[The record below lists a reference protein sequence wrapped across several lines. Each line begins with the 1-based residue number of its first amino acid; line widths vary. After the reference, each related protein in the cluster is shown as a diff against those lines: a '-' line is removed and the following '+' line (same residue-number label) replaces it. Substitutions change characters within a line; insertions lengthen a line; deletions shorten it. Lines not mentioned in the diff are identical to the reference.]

1 MTVRPTPS
9 GQIPGIRVSHTSR
22 PGVGNTPQR
31 PGDASS
37 SSVPDGG
44 RDDVRISDQARELQT
59 AGAPAASTPE
69 LSPARMRE
77 VLQRL
82 SDGHYDRPEVQREVL
97 RRLARDL

>member
-9 GQIPGIRVSHTSR
+9 GHTPGIPISRTSR
-22 PGVGNTPQR
+22 PGAGNTPQR
-31 PGDASS
+31 PSDASS

-59 AGAPAASTPE
+59 AGAPAQGSPE

-82 SDGHYDRPEVQREVL
+82 SDGHYDRPEVQLEVI
-97 RRLARDL
+97 RRLSRDL